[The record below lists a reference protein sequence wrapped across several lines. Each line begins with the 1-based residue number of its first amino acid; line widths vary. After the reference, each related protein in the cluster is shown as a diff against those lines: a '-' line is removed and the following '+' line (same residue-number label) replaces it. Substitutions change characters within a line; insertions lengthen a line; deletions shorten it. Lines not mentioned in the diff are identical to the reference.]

1 MELSIVPLTKS
12 LYQWRG
18 QQRRPLPPPPP
29 PQDPPP
35 RGYARCEVTGGGMG
49 VVVGAT
55 GSGIG
60 RGGTRGLGLP
70 TAAGWAERCSIR
82 LNELMG

>member
-1 MELSIVPLTKS
+1 ML
-12 LYQWRG
+12 
-18 QQRRPLPPPPP
+18 
-29 PQDPPP
+29 
-35 RGYARCEVTGGGMG
+35 RGYARYEVAGGGMG